1 MRDINN
7 FCFPNNCVSCAVYAF
22 GKSVNDLEKIL
33 KAAKIAFEAVVFYN
47 RSERNV
53 LIIWYLNT
61 SILSICSTI

>member
-53 LIIWYLNT
+53 LII
-61 SILSICSTI
+61 